1 MTKEKIPVIAI
12 IGPTAVGKT
21 EFSLS
26 LAKELNAEV
35 ISVDSRQVYRY
46 LDVGTDKVSRE
57 VRREIIHHL
66 IDIADP
72 DEIYSAADFAQDA
85 DGAARRIIARG
96 RVPLLIGGT
105 PFYYR
110 ALSGALSEDL
120 PKDEAV
126 RAQLAAEIRRTRP
139 CARSSP
145 RR

>member
-72 DEIYSAADFAQDA
+72 DE
-85 DGAARRIIARG
+85 
-96 RVPLLIGGT
+96 
-105 PFYYR
+105 
-110 ALSGALSEDL
+110 
-120 PKDEAV
+120 
-126 RAQLAAEIRRTRP
+126 
-139 CARSSP
+139 SSIT
-145 RR
+145 